1 MKKLALALALAIV
14 LSLGLSVAGSAY
26 VDGVREQY
34 EWTVPKINPENPAI
48 VFDGDVD
55 LEGEWKGAVCVVLD
69 ASPNSDTYEEI
80 TLWSPAVWTG
90 GAYDFATF
98 DEMDDAWKIT
108 INAYYLWD
116 DTGLYIAST
125 CDNLVAYNGHLTFS
139 EYAKYYEG
147 AVGVADSY
155 AYSGMSGN
163 AFEPM
168 IYRTDSDDDGLGY
181 VWPSF
186 YIGTIEGGDAWL
198 DYDVTSGANY
208 ATDNYTK
215 EQGNK
220 DPDDAIAKK
229 IRSVSNISDV
239 NAEGFRTWDLEVYFP
254 WEYLNTGADENGNI
268 VAINDLGK
276 AGDTFRIGAIWAV
289 RNAADDGATSGVRVR
304 MSQTKSWGAPD
315 FYSLSATPAEKSD
328 KVVEAPVVEE
338 EVEEEVEVE
347 VETEVEVEVET
358 EVEVEVE
365 ETPAPS
371 NPSTADVSV
380 LFYALAAISAIGG
393 ISVFKRK

>member
-48 VFDGDVD
+48 VFDGDVN
-55 LEGEWKGAVCVVLD
+55 LEGEWKGAVCVTLD

-90 GAYDFATF
+90 GAYDFGTF
-98 DEMDDAWKIT
+98 DEMDDAYKIT
-108 INAYYLWD
+108 INTYYLWD
-116 DTGLYIAST
+116 DAGLYIAST
-125 CDNLVAYNGHLTFS
+125 CDNLTAYNGVYNVN
-139 EYAKYYEG
+139 EYLKNRDG
-147 AVGVADSY
+147 AYGYAD
-155 AYSGMSGN
+155 AYDYTGMYGHS
-163 AFEPM
+163 FEPM
-168 IYRTDSDDDGLGY
+168 IYYSDSNDIDGGY
-181 VWPSF
+181 HWTYF
-186 YIGTIEGGDAWL
+186 FIGSLEGGDAWM
-198 DYDVTSGANY
+198 DYDVTSCSNY
-208 ATDNYTK
+208 ENTAFTAEK
-215 EQGNK
+215 GNPDK
-220 DPDDAIAKK
+220 DHALAKQ
-229 IRSVSNISDV
+229 IRSIGNVTPEAD
-239 NAEGFRTWDLEVYFP
+239 AEGYRHWDLEIFLP
-254 WEYLNTGADENGNI
+254 WEFLNAGVDENG
-268 VAINDLGK
+268 ALYQRAELGQ
-276 AGDTFRIGAIWAV
+276 AGDTFRIGAIWGV
-289 RNAADDGATSGVRVR
+289 RNAAEDGSGAGVRVR
-304 MSQTKSWGAPD
+304 MSQTQGWGNPD

-328 KVVEAPVVEE
+328 YIVEIPVVEE
-338 EVEEEVEVE
+338 EVE

-371 NPSTADVSV
+371 TTTNPSTADVSV